1 MQESHSYEEWG
12 EEREEEVC
20 QLLDLTVPSEGME
33 PVFQVPSLRLQFLKT
48 PVLLTPSSWDQISRC
63 NGLLE
68 PLKLHPKY
76 VSLCAWLCRQGAK
89 SAIDDVQKISVTV
102 LQ

>member
-1 MQESHSYEEWG
+1 MQESHSYGEWG
-12 EEREEEVC
+12 EEREGEVC

-33 PVFQVPSLRLQFLKT
+33 PTFQVPFLRPQFLT
-48 PVLLTPSSWDQISRC
+48 APVLPTPSSWDQISRC

-76 VSLCAWLCRQGAK
+76 VSLCTWLCHQGAK
-89 SAIDDVQKISVTV
+89 STIDDVQKRSITV